1 MRITDVETY
10 TLCLP
15 TGEEF
20 GDARASVA
28 ERYWVV
34 VELDTDEGL
43 RGTGWLGTWRVPHLF
58 ESYLRDELA
67 DLLLGRDPFETEA
80 IREAMRE
87 RTLYYPGELGFS
99 ANPRGAVDVAL
110 WDLKARAADQP
121 LFRFLG
127 GDDPSVR
134 AYCSR
139 MDAAFDADG
148 VGDLHRTYADEGF
161 TAFKTKVG
169 ARASDAEAARLGAVR
184 EAIGPDATLLVD
196 ANQSWTVAEA
206 VRTVARLEPHDV
218 AWVEEPISQ
227 FDLDGHARVADRIDP
242 ALAAGEMLN
251 RPEQFR
257 HLLGAGGME
266 VAQPDLLRAGGV
278 SGQWEV
284 AHLAHRHGVPFAPH
298 VYYAV
303 SAHLVSAAPN
313 GWMVEYIPEYDASEV
328 LENPPAV
335 EDGRV
340 VLSETPGHGY
350 RVSADARDAYAVDP
364 SG

>member
-10 TLCLP
+10 VLCIP
-15 TGEEF
+15 TGEDF
-20 GDARASVA
+20 GDARASVS

-34 VELDTDEGL
+34 VELGTDEGL
-43 RGTGWLGTWRVPHLF
+43 RGIGWLGTWRVPHLF
-58 ESYLRDELA
+58 EAYLRDELA
-67 DLLLGRDPFETEA
+67 DLLVGRNPFETEA
-80 IREAMRE
+80 IRAAMRE
-87 RTLYYPGELGFS
+87 RALYYPGELGFS
-99 ANPRGAVDVAL
+99 ANARGAVDVAL

-127 GDDPSVR
+127 GDDPTVP

-139 MDAAFDADG
+139 LDAAFDAEE
-148 VGDLHRTYADEGF
+148 VGDRHRPYADEGF

-169 ARASDAEAARLGAVR
+169 ARAPAAEAARLGAIR
-184 EAIGPDATLLVD
+184 EAVGPDATLLVD

-206 VRTVARLEPHDV
+206 VRTVARFEPHDV
-218 AWVEEPISQ
+218 AWVEEPISR
-227 FDLDGHARVADRIDP
+227 FDLDGHARVADRVAP

-257 HLLGAGGME
+257 HLLAGGGME

-284 AHLAHRHGVPFAPH
+284 ARLAQRHGVPFAPH

-313 GWMVEYIPEYDASEV
+313 GWMVEYVPEYDASDV
-328 LENPPAV
+328 LENAPAV

-340 VLSETPGHGY
+340 CLSEAPGHGY
-350 RVSADARDAYAVDP
+350 RVSADARDAYEVDP
-364 SG
+364 SE

>member
-1 MRITDVETY
+1 MHITSAETY

-15 TGEEF
+15 TSEEF
-20 GDARASVA
+20 GDARTSVA

-34 VELDTDEGL
+34 VELATDEGF

-67 DLLLGRDPFETEA
+67 DLLVGRNPFETEA
-80 IREAMRE
+80 IHEEMRE

-110 WDLKARAADQP
+110 WDLKAQAADQP

-139 MDAAFDADG
+139 MDAAFDADE
-148 VGDLHRTYADEGF
+148 VGDLHCTYADEGF

-169 ARASDAEAARLGAVR
+169 ARAPDAEAARLGAIR
-184 EAIGPDATLLVD
+184 EAVGPDATLLVD

-206 VRTVARLEPHDV
+206 VRTAARFEPHGV

-227 FDLDGHARVADRIDP
+227 FDLGGHARVADRIQP

-257 HLLGAGGME
+257 HLLESGGME

-284 AHLAHRHGVPFAPH
+284 ARLAHRHGVPFAPH
-298 VYYAV
+298 IYYAV

-313 GWMVEYIPEYDASEV
+313 GWMVEYIPEYDVSEV
-328 LENPPAV
+328 LEDHPAI

-350 RVSADARDAYAVDP
+350 RVSADARDAYEADL
-364 SG
+364 SD